1 VKSLRLLLF
10 PLTSDVHPALMSLG
24 KPEEVEAYCKT
35 LIDEIGDDGGHLLST
50 GCGLPSAA
58 KKENFIAML
67 ETGRTYELSK

>member
-1 VKSLRLLLF
+1 
-10 PLTSDVHPALMSLG
+10 MSLG

-50 GCGLPSAA
+50 GCGLLSAA

-67 ETGRTYELSK
+67 